1 MPKSYSDWS
10 ALCKKGTLPST
21 IAFAGDERAL
31 IEDALS
37 GLRRDVLSQG
47 LADFNHDR
55 LSAKAMSMTQIV
67 DAANA
72 LPVMAEKRLVEV
84 SELEGISADAVEV
97 IGTYAANPN
106 PSTVLVLLIDG
117 YDQRNKLLRS
127 LDEKGLVY
135 KFDHP
140 SMDQMPAIAMN
151 RARAH
156 ALTIEPEVAQL
167 LVMETG
173 TSLLLLDRALEKLA
187 LAAVDGR
194 VTPDDVGEQVAQ
206 MALQDAFSFARAVA
220 SGDRVKAEHFLAEL
234 EVAHELPLR
243 LVGMLAWQLR
253 QVLKARLLLD
263 KGMGDRDIGREL
275 SIYGD
280 RLQPILSTARKWQ
293 KEIHVLRLS
302 RLCQLDR
309 ELKSS
314 RATSWLW
321 LEKMVMQLCPMQAA
335 RAQ

>member
-1 MPKSYSDWS
+1 MPKSYSDWT
-10 ALCKKGTLPST
+10 ALCKKGSLPSV
-21 IAFAGDERAL
+21 FALCGEERAL
-31 IEDALS
+31 IDDALS
-37 GLRRDVLSQG
+37 RVRRDVLSGG

-55 LSAKAMSMTQIV
+55 LSAKTMPMTQV
-67 DAANA
+67 LDAANA
-72 LPVMAEKRLVEV
+72 LPVMAERRLVEV
-84 SELEGISADAVEV
+84 SELDGISADAMEAINSYV
-97 IGTYAANPN
+97 GNPN
-106 PSTVLVLLIDG
+106 PSAVLVFLIEG
-117 YDQRNKLLRS
+117 GDQRNKLIRA

-140 SMDQMPAIAMN
+140 SMDQMPTIAMN
-151 RARAH
+151 RAREQS
-156 ALTIEPEVAQL
+156 LTIEADVAQL
-167 LVMETG
+167 IVMETG

-187 LAAVDGR
+187 LVAVDGR
-194 VTPDDVGEQVAQ
+194 VTPDDVAEQVAQ
-206 MALQDAFSFARAVA
+206 MALQDAFSFARAIA
-220 SGDRVKAEHFLAEL
+220 TGDRIKAETFLAEL
-234 EVAHELPLR
+234 EAAHEIPLR

-253 QVLKARLLLD
+253 QVLKARLLID
-263 KGMGDRDIGREL
+263 KGLGDRDIGKEL

-321 LEKMVMQLCPMQAA
+321 LEKMVMQLCPVSAA
-335 RAQ
+335 PRV